1 MNEREHEMTFQE
13 LLEESL
19 SNMDTEEMDEHN
31 VITYILNDYSTS
43 MNECHEWDEEKISRI
58 KEYLQEIR
66 ELLCGSQKLEADEVG
81 ESENK
86 DCCEQFDQEDNKK
99 ISNQYRFFKR
109 ANNNKRNKLMKK
121 LRNHYMKLQSPTTN
135 MSQEPSVEDL
145 TKMLKRVLSKEK
157 ERKKARG
164 YRKKDC
170 NIESEVWNHIGT
182 EIKRYIR
189 QKTSNLI
196 RGTLETSQNNMVL
209 NT

>member
-19 SNMDTEEMDEHN
+19 SNMDTEEMDEHIVYIN
-31 VITYILNDYSTS
+31 ILNDFSNR
-43 MNECHEWDEEKISRI
+43 MNECHEWDEEKISLI

-66 ELLCGSQKLEADEVG
+66 ELLCDSQQLEADEVG

-99 ISNQYRFFKR
+99 ISNQYRRIKR
-109 ANNNKRNKLMKK
+109 ANNNKRNKMMEK

-145 TKMLKRVLSKEK
+145 TKMLKKVLSKEK

-164 YRKKDC
+164 CRKKDC

-196 RGTLETSQNNMVL
+196 RGTLVTSQNNMVL

>member
-1 MNEREHEMTFQE
+1 MNEREQEMTFQE

-19 SNMDTEEMDEHN
+19 SSMDAEEMDEKK
-31 VITYILNDYSTS
+31 VFITILNDFSNR
-43 MNECHEWDEEKISRI
+43 MNECHEWDEEKIRRI
-58 KEYLQEIR
+58 TEYLQEIR
-66 ELLCGSQKLEADEVG
+66 ELLCGSQQLEADEVG

-86 DCCEQFDQEDNKK
+86 DCCEQFVQEDNKK
-99 ISNQYRFFKR
+99 ISNQYRRIKR
-109 ANNNKRNKLMKK
+109 ANNNKRSKLMKK
-121 LRNHYMKLQSPTTN
+121 VRNHYMKLQSPTTN

-145 TKMLKRVLSKEK
+145 TKMLKKVLSKEK
-157 ERKKARG
+157 ERRKTRG
-164 YRKKDC
+164 CRKDC

-196 RGTLETSQNNMVL
+196 RGTLETSQNNIVL

>member
-19 SNMDTEEMDEHN
+19 SNMDTEEMDEHIVYIN
-31 VITYILNDYSTS
+31 ILNDFSNR
-43 MNECHEWDEEKISRI
+43 MNECHEWDEEKISLI

-66 ELLCGSQKLEADEVG
+66 ELLCDSQQLEADEVG
-81 ESENK
+81 KSENK
-86 DCCEQFDQEDNKK
+86 DCCEQFNQEDNKK

-145 TKMLKRVLSKEK
+145 TKMLKKVLSKEK

-164 YRKKDC
+164 CKKDC

-196 RGTLETSQNNMVL
+196 RGTLETSHNNIVL

>member
-66 ELLCGSQKLEADEVG
+66 ELLCDSQQLEADEVG
-81 ESENK
+81 KSENK
-86 DCCEQFDQEDNKK
+86 DCCEQFEQEDDKK